1 MPRCEVSA
9 ATAAAV
15 PAAYQLLNVQM
26 SFFRLLS
33 LSAPPRLLASDCALA
48 SDCVLEYATHVAPSN
63 CASARLFRV
72 SPTLVECPSH
82 VSHVSHLPSSYPEIS
97 RFRDARAQLSKFS
110 RCCLPHVR
118 LENARVELA
127 IQIIPSCAINERL
140 VLLAEFG

>member
-1 MPRCEVSA
+1 MRGLGSNSSSG
-9 ATAAAV
+9 
-15 PAAYQLLNVQM
+15 AAYQLLNVQM
-26 SFFRLLS
+26 SSFRLLS
-33 LSAPPRLLASDCALA
+33 SSASPRLLA

-72 SPTLVECPSH
+72 SPKLLECP
-82 VSHVSHLPSSYPEIS
+82 SHVSHLPSSYPPIP
-97 RFRDARAQLSKFS
+97 RFRDARAKLSKFS

-118 LENARVELA
+118 LKNARVELA